1 MKKLFLG
8 SVALVALGL
17 GTPAAFAAEKAVPA
31 YTPPPPP
38 PPAYSWT
45 GCYVGASAGYAG
57 GKSNH
62 TTVGNSVLTSTLGV
76 PTAISA
82 PAGSSIAGDL
92 NLSGFIG
99 GFQGGCNYQVGAW
112 VIGFEGD
119 GSAFNKEGQNFETA
133 LAPFDVRRAAWIS
146 QTQERWLVTARGRLG
161 LSGWGWFG
169 DRTLLYVTGGGA
181 WAKIDTSEFL
191 IGANSSSPANGHQ
204 ESNTRSGW
212 TVGGGIEYP
221 LGYGWSVKSEYLY
234 VKFDDYTTFTSPPFG
249 NGNIAPR
256 NVKLYDN
263 IFRAGMNYK
272 LGWGAY

>member
-1 MKKLFLG
+1 MKKLILG
-8 SVALVALGL
+8 SVALVALGFVA
-17 GTPAAFAAEKAVPA
+17 PAAFAAELPVA
-31 YTPPPPP
+31 PPPPP
-38 PPAYSWT
+38 VPVYTWT
-45 GCYVGASAGYAG
+45 GCYVGASAGYAS

-82 PAGSSIAGDL
+82 PAGSDIAGDL

-133 LAPFDVRRAAWIS
+133 LGLTSRANWIS
-146 QTQERWLVTARGRLG
+146 QTQERWLVTARGKLG
-161 LSGWGWFG
+161 LSGWGWFANWFG

-191 IGANSSSPANGHQ
+191 IGTTASSPANGHQ

-212 TVGGGIEYP
+212 TVGAGIEYP

-234 VKFDDYTTFTSPPFG
+234 VKFDDYTTFNSPPFG
-249 NGNIAPR
+249 INNIAPR

-272 LGWGAY
+272 LGWGQY

>member
-17 GTPAAFAAEKAVPA
+17 GAQAALAAELRVP
-31 YTPPPPP
+31 PPAPPP
-38 PPAYSWT
+38 PPAYTWT
-45 GCYVGASAGYAG
+45 GCYIGGSAGWG
-57 GKSNH
+57 SGTSNH

-82 PAGSSIAGDL
+82 PAGSDIAGDL
-92 NLSGFIG
+92 NLTGFIG
-99 GFQGGCNYQVGAW
+99 GFQGGCNYQVGVW
-112 VIGFEGD
+112 VFGIEGD
-119 GSAFNKEGQNFETA
+119 GSATNKEGQNFETA
-133 LAPFDVRRAAWIS
+133 LANFPNLATRANWIS

-169 DRTLLYVTGGGA
+169 DKTLLYVTGGGA

-191 IGANSSSPANGHQ
+191 IGTNSSSPANGHQ

-212 TVGGGIEYP
+212 TVGAGIEYA

-249 NGNIAPR
+249 NNNIAPR
-256 NVKLYDN
+256 NVKLFDN
-263 IFRAGMNYK
+263 IFRAGLNYK
-272 LGWGAY
+272 FGGWGY